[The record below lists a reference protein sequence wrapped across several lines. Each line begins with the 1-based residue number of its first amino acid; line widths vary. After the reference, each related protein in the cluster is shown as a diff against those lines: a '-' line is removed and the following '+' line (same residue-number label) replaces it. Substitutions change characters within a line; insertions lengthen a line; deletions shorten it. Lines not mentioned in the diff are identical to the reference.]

1 MATPDVYISPG
12 ECTITLEDVAMQLGL
27 PIDGKPINVGHVG
40 TTKYN
45 IKLKWHKTRLQQ
57 MPLNLPDD
65 VLIQYARC
73 YILYLLGDMLLPDK
87 ANNTVHVRYLPLLAD
102 FDAISTYSR
111 GSACLCWLYRA
122 MCLAKDYTVEGM
134 AGCHTW
140 AGKKGHNDYA
150 EQRLLR
156 HRLSLI
162 GCRTWILVFC
172 PDCLLNFLAILM
184 EPSTPRFQDYY
195 RWYCDRIRRFLS
207 TPDAL
212 HDPRTDDIPAGVPAE
227 YERALVVRLPDV
239 PQDRRHRQT
248 RRERHHGAAGV
259 GFKKAEFPTQDRPQ
273 NEPEV
278 GAHGQQV
285 QPQLHGDFYY
295 PQPFM
300 TRDQPQPPSM
310 HQVIPYHSS
319 YEVGGSSQS
328 GVCTISSLSSRHPP
342 PPTDLGIALPRSDT
356 DSQPVIKGRRSTS
369 IADIAV
375 SSLRPYDVSFKQG

>member
-156 HRLSLI
+156 HRLRLDNLQVDEVWASRHTEAYRLQVDHADTL
-162 GCRTWILVFC
+162 R
-172 PDCLLNFLAILM
+172 
-184 EPSTPRFQDYY
+184 PSQDYY

-319 YEVGGSSQS
+319 YEPSP
-328 GVCTISSLSSRHPP
+328 PP